1 MSFAV
6 PTDSAFNPAAASSE
20 ENRVA
25 TPSSSN
31 VISRNA
37 KEFTESRRQ
46 NEHRVTSSKGPP
58 PQWKACF
65 RCYFAFL
72 LRWADLAC
80 PARSLTA
87 LLRPTREASRYVDVI
102 YAGPTSSS
110 HSNTTATPSIQTQ
123 ASFTLIQA
131 EDRLWRRQGF
141 TLSPSQKTRFFD
153 RGRLFNLATKASK
166 RLGKRLSPTPF
177 NFAQKQDEIYQA
189 VFE

>member
-1 MSFAV
+1 MD
-6 PTDSAFNPAAASSE
+6 PTDLALNPTAAFSE
-20 ENRVA
+20 EIRA
-25 TPSSSN
+25 TTPPSSSN

-37 KEFTESRRQ
+37 KEFTGSRRR

-65 RCYFAFL
+65 RCFFVFL

-87 LLRPTREASRYVDVI
+87 LSRPRREASRCADAI

-110 HSNTTATPSIQTQ
+110 HSNTTATPSIRTQ

-141 TLSPSQKTRFFD
+141 TLSPSQKPGFRQ
-153 RGRLFNLATKASK
+153 R
-166 RLGKRLSPTPF
+166 PT
-177 NFAQKQDEIYQA
+177 
-189 VFE
+189 V

>member
-1 MSFAV
+1 MD

-20 ENRVA
+20 ENRAA

-37 KEFTESRRQ
+37 KEFTGSRRR

-65 RCYFAFL
+65 RCFFVFL

-87 LLRPTREASRYVDVI
+87 LSRPTRCADAI

-110 HSNTTATPSIQTQ
+110 HSNTTATPSIRTQ

-141 TLSPSQKTRFFD
+141 TLSPSQKTRFSTEANC
-153 RGRLFNLATKASK
+153 LTL
-166 RLGKRLSPTPF
+166 
-177 NFAQKQDEIYQA
+177 QQ
-189 VFE
+189 

>member
-1 MSFAV
+1 MRFLRTQRSIQQRLPPKRTAQQ
-6 PTDSAFNPAAASSE
+6 P
-20 ENRVA
+20 
-25 TPSSSN
+25 PSSSN
-31 VISRNA
+31 VILRNA
-37 KEFTESRRQ
+37 KEFTGSRRQ
-46 NEHRVTSSKGPP
+46 NEHRATSSKGPP

-80 PARSLTA
+80 PARSLTT

-110 HSNTTATPSIQTQ
+110 HSNTTATPSIRTQ

-141 TLSPSQKTRFFD
+141 MLSPSQKTRFSTEANC
-153 RGRLFNLATKASK
+153 LTL
-166 RLGKRLSPTPF
+166 
-177 NFAQKQDEIYQA
+177 QQ
-189 VFE
+189 

>member
-20 ENRVA
+20 ENRAA

-37 KEFTESRRQ
+37 KEFTGSRRR

-87 LLRPTREASRYVDVI
+87 LSRPTREASRCADAI

-110 HSNTTATPSIQTQ
+110 HSNTTATPSIRTQ

-131 EDRLWRRQGF
+131 EDQPWKRQGF
-141 TLSPSQKTRFFD
+141 MLSPSQKTRFSTEANC
-153 RGRLFNLATKASK
+153 LTL
-166 RLGKRLSPTPF
+166 
-177 NFAQKQDEIYQA
+177 QQ
-189 VFE
+189 

>member
-6 PTDSAFNPAAASSE
+6 PMDLALNPAAASSE
-20 ENRVA
+20 ENRAA
-25 TPSSSN
+25 TPGSSN

-37 KEFTESRRQ
+37 KEFTGSRRR

-65 RCYFAFL
+65 RCFFVFL

-87 LLRPTREASRYVDVI
+87 LSRPTREASRCADAI
-102 YAGPTSSS
+102 YAGLTSSS
-110 HSNTTATPSIQTQ
+110 HSNTTATPSIRTQ

-131 EDRLWRRQGF
+131 EDQPWRRQGF
-141 TLSPSQKTRFFD
+141 MLSPSQKTRFSTEANC
-153 RGRLFNLATKASK
+153 LTL
-166 RLGKRLSPTPF
+166 
-177 NFAQKQDEIYQA
+177 QQ
-189 VFE
+189 

>member
-6 PTDSAFNPAAASSE
+6 PTDLALNPAAASSE
-20 ENRVA
+20 ENRAA
-25 TPSSSN
+25 TPGSSN

-37 KEFTESRRQ
+37 KEFTGSRRR

-65 RCYFAFL
+65 RCFFVFL

-87 LLRPTREASRYVDVI
+87 LSRPTREASRCADAI

-110 HSNTTATPSIQTQ
+110 HSNTTAAPSIRTQ

-131 EDRLWRRQGF
+131 EDRLWRRQGVHVASV
-141 TLSPSQKTRFFD
+141 TKNQVFD
-153 RGRLFNLATKASK
+153 RGQLFNLATIASK
-166 RLGKRLSPTPF
+166 RLGKPLSPTPF
-177 NFAQKQDEIYQA
+177 NFDQKQDEIYQA
-189 VFE
+189 AFE

>member
-46 NEHRVTSSKGPP
+46 NEHRATSSKGPP

-80 PARSLTA
+80 PARSLTT

-110 HSNTTATPSIQTQ
+110 HSNTTATPSIRTQ

-141 TLSPSQKTRFFD
+141 MLSPSQKTRFSTEANC
-153 RGRLFNLATKASK
+153 LTL
-166 RLGKRLSPTPF
+166 
-177 NFAQKQDEIYQA
+177 QQ
-189 VFE
+189 